1 MTKAENTKQMI
12 LEKAA
17 LVYNAK
23 GINGAGVDD
32 VLEAAKVTKG
42 CLYNHFENKED
53 LSFQTAD
60 YLLNKVVYGIKQA
73 MLKEKTAKGKIFAFL
88 DFYKFPLNSYI
99 EGGCPIINLATEV
112 DDNNKSIK
120 QLVSKVLRS
129 AQEQFA
135 GILQHGI
142 KKGEFSKELDPAV
155 FAFKILAAI
164 EGGMVTCRVM
174 NTNAPMQ
181 GLIKSLKKEL
191 EAYEIK

>member
-142 KKGEFSKELDPAV
+142 KKGEFSKELDPTV